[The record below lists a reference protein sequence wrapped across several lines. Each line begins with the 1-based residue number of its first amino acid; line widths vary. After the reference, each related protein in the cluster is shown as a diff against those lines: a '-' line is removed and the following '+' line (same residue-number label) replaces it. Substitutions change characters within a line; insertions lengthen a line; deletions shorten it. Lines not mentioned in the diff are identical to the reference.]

1 MVKWAFEHTNRK
13 EYLAQMIL
21 WLTRQDK
28 IRQRSL
34 YFHWIDNDWS
44 DNNIE
49 TGNIIGLQVENHD
62 ADDDDDEA
70 IIQPDVVGDIEG
82 VQSMSDITVRRL
94 KAKGHMSHNK
104 PSHAVARRPPFP
116 WNDIYAIAT
125 MYQIPQLVKELVTF
139 LLKQKMPDIT
149 IQRLNQLL
157 QTTPLPD
164 IWQNIAVWTQISIAL
179 PVVGVSDDTV
189 ERRAILARLKT
200 AKSNIAC
207 FDTVLLDPHG
217 EEGTEQVGLAGLR
230 IAQVRLI
237 FPASKDVT
245 GKKKELPGGLPVPKL
260 FAYVEWFSKPHPEPS
275 KYIDMFEV
283 KRLRDKN
290 GEKQGGIVPIEWIV
304 QPCPLVP
311 RYPQGDVG
319 QLDFDEYTCLEK
331 YDRFFINSFHDQL
344 TYQTVG

>member
-1 MVKWAFEHTNRK
+1 
-13 EYLAQMIL
+13 
-21 WLTRQDK
+21 
-28 IRQRSL
+28 
-34 YFHWIDNDWS
+34 
-44 DNNIE
+44 
-49 TGNIIGLQVENHD
+49 
-62 ADDDDDEA
+62 
-70 IIQPDVVGDIEG
+70 
-82 VQSMSDITVRRL
+82 
-94 KAKGHMSHNK
+94 
-104 PSHAVARRPPFP
+104 
-116 WNDIYAIAT
+116 
-125 MYQIPQLVKELVTF
+125 
-139 LLKQKMPDIT
+139 MPDIT
-149 IQRLNQLL
+149 IQHLNQLL

-179 PVVGVSDDTV
+179 PMVGVSDGTV

-217 EEGTEQVGLAGLR
+217 LR

-237 FPASKDVT
+237 FAASKDVT
-245 GKKKELPGGLPVPKL
+245 GKKKEFPGGLPVPKL

-283 KRLRDKN
+283 KRLQDKN

-311 RYPQGDVG
+311 RYSQGDVG
-319 QLDFDEYTCLEK
+319 QLEFDEYTCLEK

-344 TYQTVG
+344 TYQTVW